1 VGSPNYSLQ
10 FVKMTQVVKLL
21 KTVMQI
27 LTTVSQN
34 ESSETDSDI
43 ATGTPDSEC
52 ETDGAGE

>member
-1 VGSPNYSLQ
+1 
-10 FVKMTQVVKLL
+10 MTQVVKLL

>member
-1 VGSPNYSLQ
+1 
-10 FVKMTQVVKLL
+10 MTQVVKLL

-52 ETDGAGE
+52 EIDAAGE